1 MKRIPTTKII
11 LASIGA
17 CLASVIL
24 SGILVACG
32 GMGGIVLGAV
42 LLLFFIETA
51 RQRLAKKYGIG
62 LWQFMVLTM
71 LPSVLLFEVLVW
83 YFINNPK
90 PELEGMLDQI
100 ALMVY
105 GGCIGVAVVGT
116 LIIAL
121 IRKIMTLSEKT
132 NADHEGEAE
141 QKVE

>member
-11 LASIGA
+11 LGSIGA

-42 LLLFFIETA
+42 FVLFLIETA

-62 LWQFMVLTM
+62 LWKFMLLTM
-71 LPSVLLFEVLVW
+71 LPSVLLFGVLVW

-105 GGCIGVAVVGT
+105 GGCIGVSVVGA

-121 IRKIMTLSEKT
+121 IRKIMTLSEKA
-132 NADHEGEAE
+132 NADHEDEAE